1 MAYGKINPTI
11 NDYIGDLLADNQSLF
26 ANSYA
31 TKERIKELERE
42 RHLLEKGT
50 GDIKLI
56 AELTGRIYGLYLCI
70 KRNFKEIKDNLNKVE
85 GLKNGTIKEI

>member
-11 NDYIGDLLADNQSLF
+11 NNYISDLLADNQMLF

-31 TKERIKELERE
+31 TKERIKELERK

-50 GDIKLI
+50 GDLKLI
-56 AELTGRIYGLYLCI
+56 AELTGRIYGLYLCV
-70 KRNFKEIKDNLNKVE
+70 KKNLKDVKDNLNKIE
-85 GLKNGTIKEI
+85 GLRNGTIKEI

>member
-1 MAYGKINPTI
+1 MTYGKINPTT
-11 NDYIGDLLADNQSLF
+11 NDYIGDLLADNQMLF

-31 TKERIKELERE
+31 TRERIKELERE

-50 GDIKLI
+50 GDLKLI

-70 KRNFKEIKDNLNKVE
+70 KRNLKEVKENLNKIE